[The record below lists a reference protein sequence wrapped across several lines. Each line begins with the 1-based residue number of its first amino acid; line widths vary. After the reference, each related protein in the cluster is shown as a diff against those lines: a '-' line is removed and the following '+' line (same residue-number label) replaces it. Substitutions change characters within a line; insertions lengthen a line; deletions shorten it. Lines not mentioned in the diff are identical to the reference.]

1 MTSKEIV
8 KVIMQKKGKT
18 NADLANGIGVSQATA
33 WDRLNSP
40 KTNNLTVNK
49 LTEMLRYLDYDLVI
63 MPRGKAGRIED
74 CYVVSDS
81 NGEIK

>member
-8 KVIMQKKGKT
+8 KAIMQEKGKS
-18 NADLANGIGVSQATA
+18 NADLANALGISQATA

-40 KTNNLTVNK
+40 KTNNLTVKK

-63 MPRGKAGRIED
+63 MPRGKAGRIDGAYLVDGED
-74 CYVVSDS
+74 
-81 NGEIK
+81 K